1 MLHFSVHSDILYYNT
16 KFLFSSCQ
24 GSHSRKRQFIVK
36 TWSFT
41 KSKLLYN
48 LQLKTDSVKDFIID
62 IARKFLNIFWEK
74 TQLPFTFLRKFLVEA
89 CTDSGRDSLI
99 YSKTFMFIEM
109 ASSFTKTDS
118 LTGSVTT
125 IYSKG
130 LRLYWKTD
138 FVATLN

>member
-99 YSKTFMFIEM
+99 YSKIFMFIEM

-130 LRLYWKTD
+130 LRLY
-138 FVATLN
+138 